1 MSRFPL
7 LVEFALA
14 TLTIA
19 LNGRNNI
26 FAALKYWNC
35 AVNLRTRP
43 LRRHAATS
51 LSAEVVGQP
60 ALAKSHEGVCVANSL
75 GRLIGWLRAALPL
88 ETAKR
93 GANRV
98 AWPLYRWTLLE
109 GQKPGSPVIK
119 GIATTRAPD
128 FQTSNF
134 EFRRRLFNSCRLSP
148 LGDATSK
155 SEPPGYTNVGFR
167 LALRPLGVE

>member
-93 GANRV
+93 GRNRV
-98 AWPLYRWTLLE
+98 ACPFIAGLSSRD
-109 GQKPGSPVIK
+109 KPGQSSNK
-119 GIATTRAPD
+119 GHRDNARSRFSD
-128 FQTSNF
+128 
-134 EFRRRLFNSCRLSP
+134 L
-148 LGDATSK
+148 
-155 SEPPGYTNVGFR
+155 
-167 LALRPLGVE
+167 